1 MTLGNCRGAGSS
13 GPSYAETGTEV
24 STGTKL
30 FCVCGHV
37 ERPGVYEVPFGTT
50 LRELYDLAGGV
61 ASGKELQT
69 ILMGGAAGGFL
80 RPDELDLPLTF
91 EAAREAKTTL
101 GSGVVLVLGYQR
113 L

>member
-1 MTLGNCRGAGSS
+1 MSGNST
-13 GPSYAETGTEV
+13 GPTYAETGTEI

-61 ASGKELQT
+61 AGDRELQT
-69 ILMGGAAGGFL
+69 ILMGGAAGPKTTGVH
-80 RPDELDLPLTF
+80 PDFPLTLDLRRT
-91 EAAREAKTTL
+91 
-101 GSGVVLVLGYQR
+101 G
-113 L
+113 